1 MLDIDEMREILAKK
15 YYGLLSPQDYDFV
28 ISAREE
34 DDFWEVDD
42 FLQTALLRD
51 IHIDDSLLAEIKDS
65 IPMAFPKDMQPRLNG
80 WIAKH
85 EERNAALAKQ

>member
-1 MLDIDEMREILAKK
+1 MLDIDEIRELLAQK
-15 YYGLLSPQDYDFV
+15 YYNLLPVSDYKQV

-42 FLQTALLRD
+42 FLQLALLNK
-51 IHIDDSLLAEIKDS
+51 ISIDDSLLAEIKDS